1 MMRPRLPVVVAMAG
15 LCLTLAACRDSEAAK
30 KGPTGTDSTPV
41 ALSNKDEVKDVEG
54 GLEGTTPMAERVAV
68 IGLLNKRNGLVR
80 NLEMKPGEAIRVGR
94 AVVRLRAC
102 EQAPA
107 WEMPAETGAFVQLLT
122 LERDGKWKRSF
133 SGWLFRE
140 RPELNVVQH
149 PIYDVI
155 VKSCA
160 MTTPGGGPAVK
171 PADVDNP
178 DREGLAGV
186 EGAPG
191 SVNPPAKS
199 GSSAPQSPAAKA
211 PAPKAPAAKAP
222 PAKAPAG
229 ASPAPK
235 SDDKAAPTES
245 PKAE

>member
-1 MMRPRLPVVVAMAG
+1 MALRFSPDTRLMLAPLVASALM
-15 LCLTLAACRDSEAAK
+15 LSACGGDDTNKAAK
-30 KGPTGTDSTPV
+30 TTGADATPV
-41 ALSNKDEVKDVEG
+41 ALSKKDEVKDVEG
-54 GLEGTTPMAERVAV
+54 DLEGTTPMAERVAV

-80 NLEMKPGEAIRVGR
+80 DLEMKPGEAIRVGR

-122 LERDGKWKRSF
+122 QERDGKWVRSF

-171 PADVDNP
+171 RSDV
-178 DREGLAGV
+178 EGDEGTAGV
-186 EGAPG
+186 ERSERTA
-191 SVNPPAKS
+191 
-199 GSSAPQSPAAKA
+199 SSAPKAAGANPSASRPAAKSDSNSGGT
-211 PAPKAPAAKAP
+211 PKADNEAE
-222 PAKAPAG
+222 
-229 ASPAPK
+229 
-235 SDDKAAPTES
+235 SDGDSGE
-245 PKAE
+245 

>member
-1 MMRPRLPVVVAMAG
+1 MMRPALITRFSALAATAS
-15 LCLTLAACRDSEAAK
+15 LCLALGACRDSEAAK

-41 ALSNKDEVKDVEG
+41 ALSTKDEVKDVEG

-171 PADVDNP
+171 PGDVENP
-178 DREGLAGV
+178 DREGMAGV
-186 EGAPG
+186 EGSPG
-191 SVNPPAKS
+191 SVNPPTKS
-199 GSSAPQSPAAKA
+199 GSSAPQSPATKA
-211 PAPKAPAAKAP
+211 PAPAAPAAK
-222 PAKAPAG
+222 
-229 ASPAPK
+229 SPAPK
-235 SDDKAAPTES
+235 SADKAAPSES

>member
-1 MMRPRLPVVVAMAG
+1 MTPLRWVLLAVVSLP
-15 LCLTLAACRDSEAAK
+15 LAACNNGAADANK
-30 KGPTGTDSTPV
+30 AATNTDSTPV
-41 ALSNKDEVKDVEG
+41 VLSKKDEVKDVEG

-107 WEMPAETGAFVQLLT
+107 WEMPAETGAFIQLLT
-122 LERDGKWKRSF
+122 LERDGKWERSF

-155 VKSCA
+155 VKSCQ
-160 MTTPGGGPAVK
+160 MTTPGGGPAVRPK
-171 PADVDNP
+171 DVLEGDN
-178 DREGLAGV
+178 EGLAGV
-186 EGAPG
+186 EGEPG
-191 SVNPPAKS
+191 SVAKSPSNADQSAPAKPAAAKPEADKPKSDPAKS
-199 GSSAPQSPAAKA
+199 AVKSS
-211 PAPKAPAAKAP
+211 
-222 PAKAPAG
+222 
-229 ASPAPK
+229 
-235 SDDKAAPTES
+235 DKAATADK
-245 PKAE
+245 PKAD

>member
-1 MMRPRLPVVVAMAG
+1 MMRWRLNCAVTLCGVAALSLAG
-15 LCLTLAACRDSEAAK
+15 CSDGEQAR
-30 KGPTGTDSTPV
+30 KGPSSTDSTPV
-41 ALSNKDEVKDVEG
+41 ALAAKDEVRNVVG

-68 IGLLNKRNGLVR
+68 IGLLNKRNNQVR
-80 NLEMKPGEAIRVGR
+80 NLEMKPGESIRVGR

-160 MTTPGGGPAVK
+160 MITPGGGPAVMPGDVSGD
-171 PADVDNP
+171 PADD
-178 DREGLAGV
+178 GI
-186 EGAPG
+186 GATKGNAATPA
-191 SVNPPAKS
+191 SKAVQLPPS
-199 GSSAPQSPAAKA
+199 SPAAAKA
-211 PAPKAPAAKAP
+211 AGDRSPASEDKADTAAPKA
-222 PAKAPAG
+222 
-229 ASPAPK
+229 
-235 SDDKAAPTES
+235 E
-245 PKAE
+245 